1 MRHARP
7 WLPANAARDE
17 TLTRAIE
24 TRASTWAG
32 RWFVKPKPVSV
43 KMQEVRDRVVLAS
56 DSMCW
61 RHSAG
66 GFVSSLAPM
75 AHAPIA
81 SAMLGVETGA
91 HKLTPDDHRVL
102 RELAQLSL
110 RDLTADIAK
119 LIGLTGA
126 VDVTDERQAAASFR
140 YLLQMG
146 GATQLFEILLSEERA
161 VEARALLLEPPARNA
176 APLYGRD
183 EALTRQ
189 RIRLGAMIGRGQL
202 GLGELKRLSP
212 GDVIVLDRGPD
223 DELDL
228 AINGVSAGGACS
240 VLRDGAD
247 LRLRI
252 DQIQTGQHT

>member
-140 YLLQMG
+140 YLLQM
-146 GATQLFEILLSEERA
+146 
-161 VEARALLLEPPARNA
+161 A
-176 APLYGRD
+176 APRSFSRSCS
-183 EALTRQ
+183 AKSAR
-189 RIRLGAMIGRGQL
+189 
-202 GLGELKRLSP
+202 LKRAPCCWSP
-212 GDVIVLDRGPD
+212 RP
-223 DELDL
+223 
-228 AINGVSAGGACS
+228 AT
-240 VLRDGAD
+240 LRRFTAAMK
-247 LRLRI
+247 R
-252 DQIQTGQHT
+252 